1 MRCIDLDKERI
12 IMLLI
17 IDGNNIAYRAFHTPQ
32 GNLTTKQG
40 EPTGVM
46 YGFLNSLKSY
56 LEKFPE
62 TTRCVVMWDGGKAE
76 WRKKIYPEYKGNRS
90 YGKDEEEKAKFDG
103 LFKQINILHEF
114 LPKLGINSVKIYG
127 QEADDLV
134 AIACRILS
142 ANNEQAIIVTSDKD
156 MLQLVD
162 ENISIYTP
170 YKDKVISLLN
180 FYEETG
186 VTKEA
191 YIGYRAL
198 LGDPSDNIQGV
209 PGIGEKTAKS
219 LMDKYGHIDNIL
231 GAQGEAKKALMKSA
245 RTRRIFEPQ
254 NLRILGINNK
264 IMNFKYVPHDPE
276 VEKVVKEAIHG
287 PMPTVSS
294 KDVKEFFIRWQF
306 VQNLVNYMTWIIP
319 FKSLGSD
326 Y

>member
-1 MRCIDLDKERI
+1 
-12 IMLLI
+12 MLMI
-17 IDGNNIAYRAFHTPQ
+17 VDGNNIAYRAFHTPQ
-32 GNLTTKQG
+32 GSLTTKQG
-40 EPTGVM
+40 EPSGVI
-46 YGFLNSLKSY
+46 YGFLNSLRSY

-62 TTRCVVMWDGGKAE
+62 TIRCVVMWDGGKAE
-76 WRKKIYPEYKGNRS
+76 WRKQIYPEYKGNRN

-103 LFKQINILHEF
+103 LFKQINILNEF
-114 LPKLGINSVKIYG
+114 LPKLGINSVKIYK

-134 AIACRILS
+134 AIACRLL
-142 ANNEQAIIVTSDKD
+142 AVNQEPALIVTSDKD

-162 ENISIYTP
+162 TNISIYTP

-209 PGIGEKTAKS
+209 PGIGEKTAKN
-219 LMDKYGHIDNIL
+219 LMDKYGHINNIL
-231 GAQGEAKKALMKSA
+231 SATGETKKSLMKSA

-254 NLRILGINNK
+254 NLRTLGINNK
-264 IMNFKYVPHDPE
+264 IMNFKYVPHDPK
-276 VEKVVKEAIHG
+276 VEQVVREAIYG

-294 KDVKEFFIRWQF
+294 KEVREFFIRWQF
-306 VQNLVNYMTWIIP
+306 VQNLANYMTWIIP
-319 FKSLGSD
+319 FKSLGEEQ
-326 Y
+326 